1 MVDEVTLPF
10 VLSTAF
16 IIRTVQV
23 QQSISTDLATFN
35 DDCKEIHILFPR
47 NPKPW
52 FRNSFEKNS
61 TNPFRTERT
70 SWTMEKRST
79 GSDGVNL
86 RQVVVE
92 QPKMVKKEE
101 GNEDNLGKEEE
112 EEPNKS
118 SIADGRDDEGV
129 RRRGGANSTMDEIEQ
144 ILQNDGGTSI
154 HEEEVEATKIEFGR
168 KGTWNWCCRDL
179 NRWTESEVVKFSFV
193 QAMASYVEACEVGG

>member
-1 MVDEVTLPF
+1 
-10 VLSTAF
+10 
-16 IIRTVQV
+16 
-23 QQSISTDLATFN
+23 
-35 DDCKEIHILFPR
+35 
-47 NPKPW
+47 
-52 FRNSFEKNS
+52 
-61 TNPFRTERT
+61 
-70 SWTMEKRST
+70 MEKRST

-101 GNEDNLGKEEE
+101 SNKDNLGKEEE
-112 EEPNKS
+112 KKSNMS
-118 SIADGRDDEGV
+118 SITNGRDDEGV

-179 NRWTESEVVKFSFV
+179 NR
-193 QAMASYVEACEVGG
+193 

>member
-1 MVDEVTLPF
+1 
-10 VLSTAF
+10 
-16 IIRTVQV
+16 
-23 QQSISTDLATFN
+23 
-35 DDCKEIHILFPR
+35 
-47 NPKPW
+47 
-52 FRNSFEKNS
+52 
-61 TNPFRTERT
+61 
-70 SWTMEKRST
+70 MEKRST

-101 GNEDNLGKEEE
+101 SNKDNLGKEEE
-112 EEPNKS
+112 KKSNMS
-118 SIADGRDDEGV
+118 SIADGRDDDGV

-179 NRWTESEVVKFSFV
+179 NR
-193 QAMASYVEACEVGG
+193 